1 MTKVE
6 AEILNCLQVLLWA
19 LDRLLE
25 IGRLSCRRERLSPGE
40 SRLVPVAM
48 GCLAAGHS
56 NWRTPSEWGIDRPH
70 RHESVIPWLY
80 WRNHTGEGWWPTV
93 RKTMPYGYRER
104 NHRPQCRELEWM

>member
-40 SRLVPVAM
+40 SRLVPLAQWVALRPDIQI
-48 GCLAAGHS
+48 GGPRL
-56 NWRTPSEWGIDRPH
+56 SEGSTVLTVMKASFPDYIDGIKLEKVDGQQS
-70 RHESVIPWLY
+70 E
-80 WRNHTGEGWWPTV
+80 
-93 RKTMPYGYRER
+93 K
-104 NHRPQCRELEWM
+104 QCRTATGSVTIVRSAVNLNE